1 MCDVTWAATLCAE
14 LTVRLVVQLHKAPT
28 ALEAPVGKEGD
39 ATVADMIQDDSEESA
54 EDAATMGMMTKDME
68 NLLYTLSER
77 EGDVLRLRYGL
88 DDGREKTLE
97 EVGRILLVSFVQTLF
112 TPPVAYFYF
121 RSCLLQRYNEEA
133 KLLTVRGFAANNL
146 TYNILGVFRYI
157 FHWKFLLSCF
167 SHCNLFLFLDG

>member
-1 MCDVTWAATLCAE
+1 M
-14 LTVRLVVQLHKAPT
+14 QLHKAPT

-39 ATVADMIQDDSEESA
+39 ATVADMIQDDSEETA

-97 EVGRILLVSFVQTLF
+97 EVGRILLVSFTQPLF
-112 TPPVAYFYF
+112 VPTAGLVSFFSQPPPA
-121 RSCLLQRYNEEA
+121 LQ
-133 KLLTVRGFAANNL
+133 
-146 TYNILGVFRYI
+146 
-157 FHWKFLLSCF
+157 
-167 SHCNLFLFLDG
+167 